1 MGNNNTSKKKS
12 GSSDHH
18 QPSPSHSTS
27 TKTTSP
33 TTSYTSSHSSSSSS
47 SSSTAARGGGST
59 GGGGGTSSQLQ
70 QRQPSMSRG
79 SQPQAQAHGTPAAV
93 PKSTSP
99 AVTAASTAAAS
110 ATPVAPEGKMQE
122 FSMRLSD
129 ADVKKLSDLWLE
141 LVGSK
146 TETVSYEKFTDIVK
160 QASKL
165 FPDLLALKEPE
176 FAQQLFTLL
185 DVDHSNTISYQELFG
200 GLAVMAKGDMKDK
213 AALVFYACD
222 ANGDGTLTRQELTQ
236 AFENALYNA
245 QMLVTIQTGRT
256 MIPSFPGFDGMA
268 ILRKNAAEGA
278 ARSVELHRPHIQ
290 QAIDKIFEADDND
303 DGVLSLEEWCTHCE
317 TVPEIRAFFKFA
329 TGGKL
334 INTSDVAVTE
344 LAAQNPF
351 ASEADLSDASA
362 AAGGNNL

>member
-1 MGNNNTSKKKS
+1 
-12 GSSDHH
+12 
-18 QPSPSHSTS
+18 
-27 TKTTSP
+27 
-33 TTSYTSSHSSSSSS
+33 
-47 SSSTAARGGGST
+47 
-59 GGGGGTSSQLQ
+59 
-70 QRQPSMSRG
+70 
-79 SQPQAQAHGTPAAV
+79 
-93 PKSTSP
+93 
-99 AVTAASTAAAS
+99 
-110 ATPVAPEGKMQE
+110 
-122 FSMRLSD
+122 MRLSD

-146 TETVSYEKFTDIVK
+146 TESVSFEKFTDIVK

-165 FPDLLALKEPE
+165 FPDLLALKEAE

-185 DVDHSNTISYQELFG
+185 DVDHSNSISYQELFG
-200 GLAVMAKGDMKDK
+200 GLAVMAKGNMKDK

-245 QMLVTIQTGRT
+245 QMLVTIQTGRS
-256 MIPSFPGFDGMA
+256 MIPTFPGFDGMA

-303 DGVLSLEEWCTHCE
+303 DGVLSLEEWCRHCE
-317 TVPEIRAFFKFA
+317 TVPELRAFFKFS

-334 INTSDVAVTE
+334 INTDAAAVVE
-344 LAAQNPF
+344 LASQNPF
-351 ASEADLSDASA
+351 ASEADLDDATA
-362 AAGGNNL
+362 AAGGSGGL